1 MKNETRRL
9 YKLTSWARG
18 CLQHAFLAGM
28 ILLLF
33 SLTSVAGYS
42 ENATTGLN
50 FVNITGKITDEET
63 GEGLIGASVLIKGT
77 AIGTVTDIDGSFS
90 LDVPEPNA
98 ILVISYLGYQ
108 VIEVPLAGQTSLN
121 VSLKVN
127 TNTLDEIVVTGYG
140 TQKKSDLTGAVS
152 SVTGEELRNTVVWV
166 MHTTGALDCTR

>member
-1 MKNETRRL
+1 
-9 YKLTSWARG
+9 
-18 CLQHAFLAGM
+18 M

-90 LDVPEPNA
+90 LDVPDPNA

-140 TQKKSDLTGAVS
+140 TQKKSDLTGAVAQIKTTQLENENPRTVQDLLRGNAMGWNVVS
-152 SVTGEELRNTVVWV
+152 TEAPKVEETSW
-166 MHTTGALDCTR
+166 